1 MQQPFRAVPPGTVA
15 YVVGDLVVDTA
26 RAQVTRDGVEVPL
39 PKLSFDLLVALIEA
53 APSVVSLDAL
63 MDRVWAGIVVSPETV
78 SQRAKLLRD
87 ALGDDTRAPRY
98 FTSVRGRGYRLVAE
112 VAPRVPAVIA
122 NEAPDPPTPAVATPA
137 PTSTEVSPS
146 APISRAAPWRVPVL
160 VAVAAVLAAGAWLL
174 TSRDEAKVA
183 PTEHAAAP
191 RAIDERSIAVLPF
204 KNLGAKDD
212 GDVLGFGIAEA
223 VLHQL
228 ANVQGLVVIARASSF
243 ALGAEPGDARNVGRT
258 LNVRYMLEGSVQQ
271 AEGLLRVTAQ
281 LIDTRT
287 GAHVWSI
294 RFDKPSGDIF
304 AMQDDIAAQ
313 VAKALQLSVSADTA
327 TRMAGQGT
335 TRFEAYLAYLQ
346 GRALLATGRV
356 GDGQRAIPKFEE
368 AQRLDPRFAA
378 AIVSRAEAEL
388 FAAEFGDVDGRA
400 QRFESAARHATDAIE
415 RALAL
420 DPRFGP
426 AYLLRGYLEAF
437 SDLGKA
443 EASYRRGLE
452 LRPNDARGYA
462 GLAAILFERP
472 EKRDEA
478 LQLLDRARR
487 LDPLEPAH
495 DVTKSV
501 FLLYDRGDVR
511 AADTLLRGALL
522 RQPQFVPALIRRG
535 ELAWC
540 CDTDASTAIE
550 LLEQAM
556 AIDPEAQWARR
567 SLVRAYLDLGDVRAA
582 NAVIA
587 KAGGDRT
594 VLQVSV
600 FSYTGE
606 WRRAGEAAY
615 AALEQGIVT
624 PLDEVAVVVSI
635 RRHARLTG
643 QFDRAIAALEKRS
656 GVSWQQDGSPRVPHR
671 PGLRVTNV
679 GLADMLQAG
688 GQPARARLLL
698 DRLLAQMSTELRA
711 PGRMDTWY
719 CPGMSVA
726 FALWGEPER
735 ALDWLRR
742 GVEIG
747 SLAHDEWVVLGGDPA
762 FDGMRH
768 LPAFQ
773 QLLQRV
779 HAIRDREAAELA
791 QLRAEGRV
799 PQRR

>member
-1 MQQPFRAVPPGTVA
+1 MA

-26 RAQVTRDGVEVPL
+26 RAQVTRDGVELPL

-53 APSVVSLDAL
+53 APSVLSLDAL
-63 MDRVWAGIVVSPETV
+63 MDRVWAGVVVSPETV

-87 ALGDDTRAPRY
+87 ALGDDSRAPRY
-98 FTSVRGRGYRLVAE
+98 FTSVRGRGYRLVAD
-112 VAPRVPAVIA
+112 VTPLAPPVVGGATSGSL
-122 NEAPDPPTPAVATPA
+122 TPAVATPA
-137 PTSTEVSPS
+137 PWNADVSPPG
-146 APISRAAPWRVPVL
+146 PIGRTAPWRVPVL
-160 VAVAAVLAAGAWLL
+160 VAVAAVLAVVGWLL
-174 TSRDEAKVA
+174 TIRDETKVVSGGPPPA
-183 PTEHAAAP
+183 PQ
-191 RAIDERSIAVLPF
+191 AIDERSIAVLPF
-204 KNLGAKDD
+204 KNLGAKED
-212 GDVLGFGIAEA
+212 GDVLAFGIAEA

-243 ALGAEPGDARNVGRT
+243 ALGAEPGDARGVGRT

-271 AEGLLRVTAQ
+271 SAGLLRVTAQ

-335 TRFEAYLAYLQ
+335 TRFEAYLSYLQ

-356 GDGQRAIPKFEE
+356 GDGERAIAKFEE
-368 AQRLDPRFAA
+368 AERLDPRFAA
-378 AIVSRAEAEL
+378 AIVSRAESEL
-388 FAAEFGDVDGRA
+388 FAAEFGDVEGRA
-400 QRFESAARHATDAIE
+400 ERFERAARNATDAIE
-415 RALAL
+415 TALAL

-426 AYLLRGYLEAF
+426 AYLLRGYIEAF
-437 SDLGKA
+437 SDLAKA
-443 EASYRRGLE
+443 EVSYRRGLE

-472 EKRDEA
+472 AKRDEA
-478 LQLLDRARR
+478 LQLLERARR

-511 AADTLLRGALL
+511 AADSLLLGVLQRH
-522 RQPQFVPALIRRG
+522 PQFVPALVRRG

-540 CDTDASTAIE
+540 CDADVSTAIE
-550 LLEQAM
+550 LLEQAL
-556 AIDPEAQWARR
+556 AIDPQAQWVRR
-567 SLVRAYLDLGDVRAA
+567 SLVRAYLDVGDVRAA
-582 NAVIA
+582 NAVTDG
-587 KAGGDRT
+587 AGGAKS
-594 VLQVSV
+594 VLQVSLL
-600 FSYTGE
+600 SYIGE
-606 WRRAGEAAY
+606 WRQAGEAAY

-624 PLDEVAVVVSI
+624 PLDELAVVVSI

-643 QFDRAIAALEKRS
+643 QFDRAITALEKRS
-656 GVSWQQDGSPRVPHR
+656 GVSWRQDGSPRVPHR
-671 PGLRVTNV
+671 PGLRVASI
-679 GLADMLQAG
+679 GLADMLEAG
-688 GQPARARLLL
+688 GSKARARALL
-698 DRLLAQMSTELRA
+698 DRLVTQMDAELGA

-719 CPGMSVA
+719 CHGMSVA
-726 FALWGEPER
+726 LALRGEPDR

-747 SLAHDEWVVLGGDPA
+747 SLAHDEWLTLGGDPA
-762 FDGMRH
+762 FDGMRD
-768 LPAFQ
+768 LPEYQ
-773 QLLQRV
+773 RLLHQV
-779 HAIRDREAAELA
+779 HAVRDREVAELA
-791 QLRAEGRV
+791 QLRAAGRV
-799 PQRR
+799 PPRN